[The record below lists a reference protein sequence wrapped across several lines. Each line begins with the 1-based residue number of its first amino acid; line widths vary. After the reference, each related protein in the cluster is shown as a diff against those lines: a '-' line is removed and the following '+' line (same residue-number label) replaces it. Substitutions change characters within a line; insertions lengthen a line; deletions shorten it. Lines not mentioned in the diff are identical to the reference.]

1 MTDFRSNSRTEDEDE
16 DISHEAYVRRHM
28 IAEKAEKLR
37 YYQSAIANS
46 RKRKKQR
53 EFETTFLTYIC
64 VNLIFKQ
71 IIL

>member
-53 EFETTFLTYIC
+53 ELGASFLTYIS
-64 VNLIFKQ
+64 VKIAS
-71 IIL
+71 

>member
-1 MTDFRSNSRTEDEDE
+1 MWEFLKFMTKINFRSNSRTEDEDE

-53 EFETTFLTYIC
+53 EFET
-64 VNLIFKQ
+64 
-71 IIL
+71 